1 MEPEA
6 HYFEASN
13 PLVSTLPASTKV
25 TGVHGHAW
33 LSLWVLEI

>member
-6 HYFEASN
+6 HYFEAGN
-13 PLVSTLPASTKV
+13 PPVSTPLPSAKV

-33 LSLWVLEI
+33 LLMWVLAV